1 MKREY
6 GRCRYHNISENKK
19 QKLKKYQKNIVKLTR
34 VKRLYFY
41 GFNNI

>member
-6 GRCRYHNISENKK
+6 GRYRYHNISEDKK
-19 QKLKKYQKNIVKLTR
+19 QKLKKYQKNIVKLLK
-34 VKRLYFY
+34 VKRLDCY